1 MYVYILKGTVKS
13 TSSPLT
19 TQGYK
24 ESRSCGNLFETC
36 HQNIELFTHCDQ
48 KGYWEDGGYRW
59 PQE

>member
-48 KGYWEDGGYRW
+48 KGYWEDGGYR
-59 PQE
+59 